1 MNYFD
6 NRFENDDKNMLTFPE
21 DAFHERKFWTG
32 IRRLLR
38 DKRIRKAAGMITL
51 SLAYAL
57 LICPEIVMA
66 SGAASVTASFNTLK
80 EIVVA
85 LVTSVGTIVL
95 LWGFFEWGTSLQ
107 SQEGVMQA
115 NAFKR
120 IGGGLVMVLAPQLI
134 TAFVS

>member
-1 MNYFD
+1 MQKMMND
-6 NRFENDDKNMLTFPE
+6 KKNGLSQNGTLPARKKWLRFMAGYLTVM
-21 DAFHERKFWTG
+21 A
-32 IRRLLR
+32 
-38 DKRIRKAAGMITL
+38 L
-51 SLAYAL
+51 SLFVWPEIAYAGG
-57 LICPEIVMA
+57 A
-66 SGAASVTASFNTLK
+66 SAVTSSFNTLK
-80 EIVVA
+80 DIVVA

-134 TAFVS
+134 SAFVSS